1 MRGVDEKSMSEGA
14 PSVISEIIA
23 PPRQLSD
30 TAVSVSTSKSTAT
43 LLALGALLTL
53 LLAAC
58 GGGSSSAGGSGPTS
72 SGTTSPSEGAKT
84 LPTLELEPGQSNWP
98 FFGRVPQRTH
108 YLPTRLGD
116 IDRPLDPPL
125 KVAWQVNTHGLI
137 EFPPAIADGVA
148 YTINKFGNGKAI
160 ELGTRKVIGEVNL
173 DPKNK
178 GHQVD
183 VTGPVYYRGLVYGAF
198 LDGVLA
204 AADVKTGKVAWVRHL
219 GMHLESSPLPVD
231 GNIYLGTNG
240 HQVLALDAADGHTV
254 WTFKAPGAVKASPSY
269 DAGNVFVGDYE
280 STMFALDADTGKV
293 VWRSNTSKVAPG
305 GKGGF
310 FSSPAIAFGN
320 VYAARDDGTVYAFDE
335 GTGKVRWAFQTGG
348 PVYGS
353 PAVAEVPGTPPTV
366 YIGSED
372 GKFYALDAR
381 TGKVRWT
388 YGVGGAVPG
397 TATVIGHT
405 VYVSSFDTKKTVG
418 LDVRT
423 HKVDYTLDQAGYTP
437 VISDGRRLIAVGYF
451 TVLGLEPTTP

>member
-1 MRGVDEKSMSEGA
+1 VPKS
-14 PSVISEIIA
+14 
-23 PPRQLSD
+23 
-30 TAVSVSTSKSTAT
+30 KAT
-43 LLALGALLTL
+43 TL
-53 LLAAC
+53 LLALAALLALLLVGC
-58 GGGSSSAGGSGPTS
+58 GGGGSSTSPTSAG
-72 SGTTSPSEGAKT
+72 SPSSTSGASGNGPET
-84 LPTLELEPGQSNWP
+84 LPSVALEPGSANWP

-108 YLPTRLGD
+108 YLPTVQGPV
-116 IDRPLDPPL
+116 DRPLDPPL
-125 KVAWQVNTHGLI
+125 RVAWQVNTHGLI

-160 ELGTRKVIGEVNL
+160 DLGTRKILWELQL
-173 DPKNK
+173 DPKNHGGK
-178 GHQVD
+178 KT
-183 VTGPVYYRGLVYGAF
+183 VTAPAYYRGKVYGAF
-198 LDGVLA
+198 LDGYIA
-204 AADVKTGKVAWVRHL
+204 AGEAKTGKEAWVRNLHA
-219 GMHLESSPLPVD
+219 HLESSPLPVD
-231 GNIYLGTNG
+231 GNIYIGTNS
-240 HQVLALDAADGHTV
+240 HQVLALDAGDGHTV

-269 DAGNVFVGDYE
+269 DGGNIFVGDYE
-280 STMFALDADTGKV
+280 STMLALDAESGKP
-293 VWRSNTSKVAPG
+293 VWRSNTSQVAPG

-335 GTGKVRWAFQTGG
+335 ATGKVRWAFQTGG
-348 PVYGS
+348 AVYGS
-353 PAVAEVPGTPPTV
+353 PAVAQVRGTPPTV
-366 YIGSED
+366 YIGSEN

-423 HKVDYTLDQAGYTP
+423 HKVDYTLAQAGYTP